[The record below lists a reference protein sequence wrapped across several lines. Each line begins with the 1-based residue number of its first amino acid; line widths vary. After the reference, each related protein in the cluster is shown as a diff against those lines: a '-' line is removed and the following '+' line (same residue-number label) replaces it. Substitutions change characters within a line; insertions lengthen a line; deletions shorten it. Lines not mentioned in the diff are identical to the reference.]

1 MRGPMLGKKS
11 GWNTWNTAG
20 STGNNEP
27 SSIYQMDF
35 LDDANHA
42 PPPPL
47 QIEKIPFSNLEMKKS
62 SKDCTVSTPLMPML
76 AHIY

>member
-1 MRGPMLGKKS
+1 MEVVRIDRMRGPMLGKKS

-42 PPPPL
+42 MPAPPL
-47 QIEKIPFSNLEMKKS
+47 QTEKIQFSNFEMIKL
-62 SKDCTVSTPLMPML
+62 V
-76 AHIY
+76 